1 MNNNLIHRLA
11 LIAVL
16 AALCSTLR
24 IWFAFLPNVK
34 PITAMFFAF
43 SLFLGLTNS
52 LWIMIITILVTGVFL
67 GFSPIIFGQIIV
79 YTIIIVVFR
88 LLSRL
93 TTKIWIL
100 SLLTVPLVFSYGICI
115 TLFSGII
122 YGFGTSGFLGYYLS
136 GVPFDFVHALSTFI
150 IFPPL
155 AFFMNRLKIR
165 RQHI

>member
-52 LWIMIITILVTGVFL
+52 LWIMIITILVTGVF
-67 GFSPIIFGQIIV
+67 
-79 YTIIIVVFR
+79 
-88 LLSRL
+88 
-93 TTKIWIL
+93 
-100 SLLTVPLVFSYGICI
+100 SYGICI